1 MDKKTIIA
9 ALSDPGLIPV
19 IRLDSGEKLPE
30 LLKALHRG
38 GIRAAELTMTI
49 PGAVELLRESRKE
62 WGDAMLLGMGTVT
75 GRDAARA
82 ALDAG
87 AHFLISPFPVPEA
100 LEEAKAAGIPMVM
113 GAFSPGEVFAADRAG
128 ADFVKVFPLNVL
140 GIGYLKDLKGP
151 LPHVKFFPT
160 GGITLENVP
169 EVLKYA
175 CGCGVGGALV
185 RQDLIRDG
193 RWDEL
198 TALAAQFVAAARK
211 SRAK

>member
-19 IRLDSGEKLPE
+19 IRLDSGEKLPD
-30 LLKALHRG
+30 LLNALHRG

-49 PGAVELLRESRKE
+49 PGATELLRGCRKT
-62 WGDAMLLGMGTVT
+62 WGDSMLLGMGTVT
-75 GRDAARA
+75 SREAARA
-82 ALDAG
+82 AAEAG
-87 AHFLISPFPVPEA
+87 AHFLVSPFPVPEA
-100 LEEAKAAGIPMVM
+100 LEEAEAAGIPMVM
-113 GAFSPGEVFAADRAG
+113 GAFSPREVFEADRAG

-185 RQDLIRDG
+185 RQDLIRG
-193 RWDEL
+193 GKWDEL

-211 SRAK
+211 SRA